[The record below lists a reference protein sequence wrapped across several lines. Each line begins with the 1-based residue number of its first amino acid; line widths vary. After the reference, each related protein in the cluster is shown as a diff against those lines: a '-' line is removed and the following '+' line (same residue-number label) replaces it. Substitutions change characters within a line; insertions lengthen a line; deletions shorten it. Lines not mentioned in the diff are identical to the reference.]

1 MATKN
6 EKWLISLGFDLDA
19 FKESVDKAKMKANG
33 VVASYDEMQSEINKK
48 VTEIINQIDKLFQN
62 YGSSLND
69 AFGDKARS
77 QIRGMTDPLDAV
89 INKLQDLG
97 VQVKKT
103 GESLTDLKLEQT
115 AETDVAFSKRG
126 DMGSFKTLKN
136 YTSEGGRSWAEQMGF
151 DPEDTQKILDEWSN
165 RCIQTINTLGDKV
178 SKTNLKSQLIDIM
191 GGAAE
196 IGEEK
201 LQSILDDIPNSVKRV
216 TERIDSDG
224 KVAGTTID
232 LMIDKYRSL
241 KITMDRVVT
250 DQKNVTFK
258 RTSQNFTDTSMTKGV
273 EDYEKALKRVA
284 EAQQKLDDAIASN
297 NPKASLY
304 KYQLDYAQD
313 FADQIKVC
321 VTNTDNLAEA
331 EERALQY
338 AQTLRNVSAEQARQ
352 TTEHKNID
360 ELNKGIEQQL
370 KLERELSSVTAESN
384 THSEEYIQS
393 LTDRLKAVEKNN
405 ESLKEQI
412 TNTEALRK
420 AEEKLQD
427 GRAQNQANQA
437 EVDYQKQVK
446 EYISLVKQ
454 LSDLQVEQKKLEKA
468 EAKPEDLQANIDQ
481 QRKLIAAK
489 EKYSEAV
496 RKNTQAVK
504 AEDDA
509 AEKLNKTERSLN
521 NNTNRLGSS
530 FGSFSKKL
538 KETLANTLAYTG
550 AFQAI
555 DKIGDAVFA
564 SIDKIRELDTAMT
577 DIQMVTGYTDS
588 QTQELIGTYAEL
600 AKQLGVT
607 TSEITSGASEWLLIR
622 SYKISLNAGNSLE
635 STRPNW

>member
-6 EKWLISLGFDLDA
+6 EKWLISLGFDLKA
-19 FKESVDKAKMKANG
+19 FKDSVNKTKMEADG
-33 VVASYDEMQSEINKK
+33 VVASYDEMQSEIDKK

-62 YGSSLND
+62 YGSSLKD

-89 INKLQDLG
+89 INKLQDLD

-103 GESLTDLKLEQT
+103 GESLTDLKLEQS

-201 LQSILDDIPNSVKRV
+201 LQSILNDIPNSVKRV
-216 TERIDSDG
+216 TERIDNDG

-250 DQKNVTFK
+250 DQGNVTFK

-297 NPKASLY
+297 DPKASLY

-496 RKNTQAVK
+496 KKNTQAVK

-588 QTQELIGTYAEL
+588 QTQELIGTYAEM
-600 AKQLGVT
+600 AQQLGVT
-607 TSEITSGASEWLLIR
+607 TGTIVESASEWLLIR
-622 SYKISLNAGNSLE
+622 SYKISLNAGTSLE
-635 STRPNW
+635 STRP

>member
-6 EKWLISLGFDLDA
+6 EKWLISLGFDVDA
-19 FKESVDKAKMKANG
+19 FKDSVNKAKMEADG
-33 VVASYDEMQSEINKK
+33 VVASYDEIQNEINKK

-62 YGSSLND
+62 YGSSLKD

-89 INKLQDLG
+89 ISKLQDLD
-97 VQVKKT
+97 VQVEKT
-103 GESLTDLKLEQT
+103 GKSLTDLKLNQT
-115 AETDVAFSKRG
+115 AETDVAFSKES
-126 DMGSFKTLKN
+126 DMGSFKAVKN
-136 YTSEGGRSWAEQMGF
+136 YTSEAGRNWAEQMGF
-151 DPEDTQKILDEWSN
+151 DPEDTQKVLDEWSS

-201 LQSILDDIPNSVKRV
+201 LQSILNDIPNSVKRV
-216 TERIDSDG
+216 TERINNDG
-224 KVAGTTID
+224 EVVGTSID

-241 KITMDRVVT
+241 KIAMDRVVT
-250 DQKNVTFK
+250 DQGNVTFK
-258 RTSQNFTDTSMTKGV
+258 RTSQNLTDTSMTKGV
-273 EDYEKALKRVA
+273 EDYEKALKKVA
-284 EAQQKLDDAIASN
+284 EIQQKLNDAIAAGD
-297 NPKASLY
+297 PKASLF
-304 KYQLDYAQD
+304 KYQLDYAQE
-313 FADQIKVC
+313 FADQIKAC
-321 VTNTDNLAEA
+321 ITNTDGLAKA
-331 EERALQY
+331 EQEALQY
-338 AQTLRNVSAEQARQ
+338 AQTLKNVSIEQARQ
-352 TTEHKNID
+352 TTEHKNIE

-370 KLERELSSVTAESN
+370 KLERELSSVTSQSN

-437 EVDYQKQVK
+437 EVDYQRQVK

-454 LSDLQVEQKKLEKA
+454 LTDLQVEQKKLEKA

-481 QRKLIAAK
+481 QRKLVAAK
-489 EKYSEAV
+489 EEYSEAV
-496 RKNTQAVK
+496 RKNIQAVK
-504 AEDDA
+504 AENDA

-588 QTQELIGTYAEL
+588 QTQELIGTYAEM
-600 AKQLGVT
+600 AQQLGVT
-607 TSEITSGASEWLLIR
+607 TGTIVESASEWLLIR
-622 SYKISLNAGNSLE
+622 SYKISLNAGTSLE
-635 STRPNW
+635 STRP

>member
-6 EKWLISLGFDLDA
+6 EKWLISLGFDLKA
-19 FKESVDKAKMKANG
+19 FKDSVNKTKMEADG
-33 VVASYDEMQSEINKK
+33 VVASYDEMQSEIDKK

-62 YGSSLND
+62 YGSSLKD

-103 GESLTDLKLEQT
+103 GESLTELKLEQS

-216 TERIDSDG
+216 TERIDNDG

-241 KITMDRVVT
+241 KIVMDRVVT

-273 EDYEKALKRVA
+273 EDYEKALKGVA

-297 NPKASLY
+297 DPKASLY

-437 EVDYQKQVK
+437 EVDYQSQVK

-454 LSDLQVEQKKLEKA
+454 LTDLQVEQKKLEKA

-588 QTQELIGTYAEL
+588 QTQELIGTYAEM
-600 AKQLGVT
+600 AQQLGVT
-607 TSEITSGASEWLLIR
+607 TQTVVDGSLEWLFIR
-622 SYKISLNAGNSLE
+622 SCKISLNAGNSLE